1 MLWSTQLWE
10 IEIPLAA
17 QRLTFKSEIFERLKK
32 EYPNSKNDEEF
43 IQQLRKYNL
52 LDSLPIIAKSDDNIV
67 ARIVFHE
74 NMIPT

>member
-1 MLWSTQLWE
+1 MGKLKFHWLHSVLH
-10 IEIPLAA
+10 
-17 QRLTFKSEIFERLKK
+17 FKSEIFERLKK

-67 ARIVFHE
+67 ARIVF
-74 NMIPT
+74 MKI